1 MFFPY
6 NQNNSGG
13 HYFTDKNRGISARVI
28 IEADNADEA
37 NERAEKIGMHLNG
50 VANGYDCP
58 CCGDRWYEV
67 DDSDKCYTVDEAIKN
82 TYGISWDKNTHIVYI
97 HYKDGNVERRVEPE

>member
-13 HYFTDKNRGISARVI
+13 HYVIKEKSGISSRVI

-37 NERAEKIGMHLNG
+37 NEQAEAIGMHFNG
-50 VANGYDCP
+50 VEKGYDCP
-58 CCGDRWYEV
+58 CCGDRWYDV
-67 DDSDKCYTVDEAIKN
+67 NNSDGCDTVEEAIKQ
-82 TYGISWDKNTHIVYI
+82 TYAMSWDKNTFIVFI
-97 HYKDGNVERRVEPE
+97 HYKDGNIERRVEPE

>member
-6 NQNNSGG
+6 DQNNSGG
-13 HYFTDKNRGISARVI
+13 SYIVNEDRGISARMV
-28 IEADNADEA
+28 IEADSADEA
-37 NERAEKIGMHLNG
+37 NQRAEEIGMHFNG

-82 TYGISWDKNTHIVYI
+82 TCGISWDKDTSIVFI
-97 HYKDGNVERRVEPE
+97 HYKDGNIQRKIVSE